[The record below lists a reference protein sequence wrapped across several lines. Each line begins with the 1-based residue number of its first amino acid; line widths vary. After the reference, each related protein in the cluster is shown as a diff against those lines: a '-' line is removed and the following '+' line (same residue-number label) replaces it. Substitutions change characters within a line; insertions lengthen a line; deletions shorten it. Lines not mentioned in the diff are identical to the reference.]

1 MNKQLK
7 SLLFFAATPL
17 LMVES
22 GAAGAAQD
30 KLETAPTKYIEVNG
44 IKFSYRTLGTT
55 SGTPLVLLQHFTGT
69 MDSWDPAV
77 VNGLAKDRPIIVFNN
92 RGVGNTSGTPSDNVA
107 EMTSDA
113 YAFITALG
121 YKKVDLLGFSL
132 GGFVAQE
139 LAVAHPELVN
149 KVILAGT
156 SNQGGGEHLLEVL
169 GVAFSKTDIA
179 DPRESL
185 FFSPSAESQKAA
197 RDFVQ
202 RAAVRTQDRD
212 PSSGKAIADAQA
224 KALITWANTND
235 TGDRLLKAIQQPVLI
250 VQGSNDTM
258 LITKNSVTMFDTI
271 NNAQLVLY
279 PDSNHGSIFQYHESF
294 VNTADYFLSR

>member
-1 MNKQLK
+1 MNKLLK
-7 SLLFFAATPL
+7 SLLFFAATSM

-22 GAAGAAQD
+22 GAAGAAQT
-30 KLETAPTKYIEVNG
+30 LETAPTKYIEANG
-44 IKFSYRTLGTT
+44 VKFSYRTLGPT
-55 SGTPLVLLQHFTGT
+55 SGTPLILLQHFTGT

-77 VNGLAKDRPIIVFNN
+77 VNGLAKDRPVVVFNN

-132 GGFVAQE
+132 GGFIAQE
-139 LAVAHPELVN
+139 LAVAHPDLVN

-156 SNQGGGEHLLEVL
+156 SNQGGGEHLLQVL
-169 GVAFSKTDIA
+169 GIAFSKTDIA

-185 FFSPSAESQKAA
+185 FFSPSAESQQAA
-197 RDFVQ
+197 RDFVK

-224 KALITWANTND
+224 KAIITWANTND

-258 LITKNSVTMFDTI
+258 LISKNSLTMFNTI
-271 NNAQLVLY
+271 KNAELVMY
-279 PDSNHGSIFQYHESF
+279 PDSNHGSIFQYHDSF
-294 VNTADYFLSR
+294 VNTADHFLSH